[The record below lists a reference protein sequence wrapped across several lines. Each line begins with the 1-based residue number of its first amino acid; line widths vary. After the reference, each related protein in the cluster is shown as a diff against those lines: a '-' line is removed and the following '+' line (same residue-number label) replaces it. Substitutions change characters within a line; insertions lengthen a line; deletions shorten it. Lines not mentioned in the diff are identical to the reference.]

1 MWYHIPNDNPNM
13 KEGSVMGEKKDKM
26 KLTVDQAEQVTG
38 GTGKS
43 DEAYENIY
51 NHFIGFTEGRQVIDD
66 AYNQIDVNHIG
77 SEPELMQAPQGPLE
91 GLQAILGSGFA
102 PGPTPVPG
110 LLSAGGPS
118 LDEPPPESFDSPPSE
133 TIYRR

>member
-1 MWYHIPNDNPNM
+1 
-13 KEGSVMGEKKDKM
+13 MGEKTDKM
-26 KLTVDQAEQVTG
+26 KLTADQAEQVTG
-38 GTGKS
+38 GTGKE
-43 DEAYENIY
+43 DEAFENIH

-77 SEPELMQAPQGPLE
+77 SEPELMMAPGPLE
-91 GLQAILGSGFA
+91 GLQSILGSGLA
-102 PGPTPVPG
+102 PGPTPEPG

-118 LDEPPPESFDSPPSE
+118 VGDPPPESFDSPPSE

>member
-1 MWYHIPNDNPNM
+1 
-13 KEGSVMGEKKDKM
+13 MGEKKRKM
-26 KLTVDQAEQVTG
+26 ELTDEQMAQVTG

-43 DEAYENIY
+43 DEAFENNY

-66 AYNQIDVNHIG
+66 TYNQIDVDHIG

-91 GLQAILGSGFA
+91 GLQSILGSGFA
-102 PGPTPVPG
+102 PGPTPEPG
-110 LLSAGGPS
+110 LLAAGGPS
-118 LDEPPPESFDSPPSE
+118 VDEPPPESFDGPPSE

>member
-1 MWYHIPNDNPNM
+1 
-13 KEGSVMGEKKDKM
+13 M

-43 DEAYENIY
+43 DEAYENIH
-51 NHFIGFTEGRQVIDD
+51 NHFIGFTEGRQVINDT
-66 AYNQIDVNHIG
+66 YNQIDVDHIG

-91 GLQAILGSGFA
+91 GLQSILGSGFA
-102 PGPTPVPG
+102 PGPTPQPG

-133 TIYRR
+133 TIYR